1 MANSHAIMFLR
12 RFLTDRR
19 GSSAVEFS
27 LIATVFF
34 MFVFGI
40 IDFSRALWE
49 WNMAARA
56 TQAGVRFAVVSDPV
70 ANEIKTF
77 SGLSLTPPV
86 GNGLSVPL
94 ASFNGG
100 NPVFCQKSGATG
112 GCSTGWTYNDAAFQA
127 IVLRIQATYS
137 QITDQDVIIEYEHIG
152 LGFSGNP
159 FGSDVAPLIT
169 VKLKPR
175 VFAFVTPGLSGIF
188 PINMPDFAAVM
199 TGEDVSG

>member
-1 MANSHAIMFLR
+1 MFLR

-19 GSSAVEFS
+19 GISAVEFS

-34 MFVFGI
+34 IFVFGI

-56 TQAGVRFAVVSDPV
+56 TQAGFRYAVVSNPV
-70 ANEIKTF
+70 ADEIKTF
-77 SGLSLTPPV
+77 SGLALTPPV
-86 GNGLSVPL
+86 GNGLTVPES
-94 ASFNGG
+94 SFNGG
-100 NPVFCQKSGATG
+100 NPVICQKSGATG

-127 IVLRIQATYS
+127 IVQRIRAIYGE
-137 QITDQDVIIEYEHIG
+137 ITDQDVIVEYTHVG

-159 FGSDVAPLIT
+159 FGSDVSPAIT

-175 VFAFVTPGLSGIF
+175 VFTLITPGLSGIF
-188 PINMPDFAAVM
+188 TINMPDFAAVM

>member
-1 MANSHAIMFLR
+1 M
-12 RFLTDRR
+12 
-19 GSSAVEFS
+19 SAVEFA
-27 LIATVFF
+27 LVAVVFF
-34 MFVFGI
+34 LFVFGI

-77 SGLSLTPPV
+77 NGLSLTPPV

-100 NPVFCQKSGATG
+100 NPVVCQKSGATG

-127 IVLRIQATYS
+127 IVLRIQAIYS

-159 FGSDVAPLIT
+159 FGSDVAPAIT

-175 VFAFVTPGLSGIF
+175 AFTFVTPGLSGLLMIT
-188 PINMPDFAAVM
+188 MPDFAAVM

>member
-19 GSSAVEFS
+19 GISAVEFS

-34 MFVFGI
+34 IFVFGI

-56 TQAGVRFAVVSDPV
+56 TQAGVRYAVVSDPV
-70 ANEIKTF
+70 ADEVKTF

-86 GNGLSVPL
+86 GNGLTVPL
-94 ASFNGG
+94 IDFNGG
-100 NPVFCQKSGATG
+100 NPVVCQKSGITG
-112 GCSTGWTYNDAAFQA
+112 SCSTGWTYNEAAYQA
-127 IVLRIQATYS
+127 IVQRISGIYS
-137 QITDQDVIIEYEHIG
+137 EITDQDVIVEYTHVG

-159 FGSDVAPLIT
+159 FGSDVSPAIT

-175 VFAFVTPGLSGIF
+175 VFTFLTPGLSGIF
-188 PINMPDFAAVM
+188 TINMPDFAAVM
-199 TGEDVSG
+199 TGEEVSG